1 MPPSRT
7 TTRLST
13 RSNPVR
19 AARPVKYDKD
29 HLPRLLR
36 PHPKDLEDLL
46 NGDFKIPALVESSYI
61 TQALESSRLLFK
73 STEVLKC
80 RPPPPYFGPNVPKQ
94 ESTKKGKVI
103 CAPHEEE
110 LMRLENIIRP
120 YQKGILPPLIE
131 PARGVYLS
139 RLDQALSE
147 YRQLVMDIILS
158 SASQQSDP
166 PTTFKLQDSVPSRV
180 GNAFWVS
187 PLRSR
192 VESKTVVSEDGMPAL
207 LCLVDNEPLAALKR
221 IRDKPKNVIDTL
233 IFEMS
238 SQMPER
244 LAGGCSTFQGLVFN
258 GFTASLIFMR
268 VDKPKDIFKWHSTAV
283 ATTSYPVVPCRP
295 TFIAEMS
302 ELLRG
307 HRDYRTLFRFS
318 KQFQEYDKMKGAFSD
333 VKPKEPKSFN

>member
-1 MPPSRT
+1 VPRPKRHCLNCGFYGLIRTKHEFGPKETTLTSSFLTTTAASDRMPPSRT

-46 NGDFKIPALVESSYI
+46 NGDFKVSVPLTRVVPFLINTDARKIPALVESSYI

-120 YQKGILPPLIE
+120 YQKVCSLNGNCHMVE
-131 PARGVYLS
+131 A
-139 RLDQALSE
+139 
-147 YRQLVMDIILS
+147 
-158 SASQQSDP
+158 
-166 PTTFKLQDSVPSRV
+166 DSVR
-180 GNAFWVS
+180 AYC
-187 PLRSR
+187 
-192 VESKTVVSEDGMPAL
+192 L
-207 LCLVDNEPLAALKR
+207 L
-221 IRDKPKNVIDTL
+221 
-233 IFEMS
+233 
-238 SQMPER
+238 
-244 LAGGCSTFQGLVFN
+244 
-258 GFTASLIFMR
+258 
-268 VDKPKDIFKWHSTAV
+268 
-283 ATTSYPVVPCRP
+283 
-295 TFIAEMS
+295 
-302 ELLRG
+302 
-307 HRDYRTLFRFS
+307 
-318 KQFQEYDKMKGAFSD
+318 
-333 VKPKEPKSFN
+333 